1 MGHKLSCFLSLNDEI
16 CLPVQIFLPRW
27 GVYPTRQEGD
37 SLKVVSIGEGET
49 KTNIDG
55 GPLHGT
61 IWISIQLDRG
71 SFTGAQV
78 ELLLKWPKWWNP
90 PTHSDH
96 LAKMRSILPSVARR
110 WPAQSSLNWRRWFSQ
125 RSYNPFKNSS
135 SCIPFFRQCWM
146 ALLNGIILNIYKTV
160 GPIEVT
166 RHLIFF
172 LSPADFSFL
181 SLSLA
186 PCYSFFFLFFF
197 FISFF
202 LSFFFPLSL
211 VPRSLLL
218 LFLFFR
224 LSLLHAVFF
233 FFFSLFLSC
242 TLSSSS
248 FLFLLPSFS
257 KWLSL
262 QFSNLVC
269 WVVLWVLYFVNYFEF
284 LLQICVLVCLDWKEN
299 RRPNPLLGL
308 VTQRGWEGEEE
319 GERELA
325 MANWNAWEF
334 LSP

>member
-1 MGHKLSCFLSLNDEI
+1 MGHKLSCFLSGLNDEI
-16 CLPVQIFLPRW
+16 CLPVQIFLPGW

-181 SLSLA
+181 SLSLS
-186 PCYSFFFLFFF
+186 CTLLFFFLPLLLLY
-197 FISFF
+197 FF
-202 LSFFFPLSL
+202 LSFFLLS
-211 VPRSLLL
+211 S
-218 LFLFFR
+218 
-224 LSLLHAVFF
+224 
-233 FFFSLFLSC
+233 FSC
-242 TLSSSS
+242 ATLSSSS
-248 FLFLLPSFS
+248 LSFFSSFS
-257 KWLSL
+257 LAR
-262 QFSNLVC
+262 C
-269 WVVLWVLYFVNYFEF
+269 
-284 LLQICVLVCLDWKEN
+284 LL
-299 RRPNPLLGL
+299 LL
-308 VTQRGWEGEEE
+308 
-319 GERELA
+319 
-325 MANWNAWEF
+325 F
-334 LSP
+334 

>member
-1 MGHKLSCFLSLNDEI
+1 MSCFLSGLNDEI

-135 SCIPFFRQCWM
+135 SCILFFRQCWM

-181 SLSLA
+181 SLSLSLSH
-186 PCYSFFFLFFF
+186 PVILFSSSSSSLFL
-197 FISFF
+197 SFF
-202 LSFFFPLSL
+202 LSSFLFLLCHALFFFS
-211 VPRSLLL
+211 
-218 LFLFFR
+218 
-224 LSLLHAVFF
+224 FF
-233 FFFSLFLSC
+233 FFLFLSC

-248 FLFLLPSFS
+248 FLASFS
-257 KWLSL
+257 LARSLLLLSFFFCHLSANDSL
-262 QFSNLVC
+262 QFSNLVR

-284 LLQICVLVCLDWKEN
+284 LLQICVLVCLDRKEN